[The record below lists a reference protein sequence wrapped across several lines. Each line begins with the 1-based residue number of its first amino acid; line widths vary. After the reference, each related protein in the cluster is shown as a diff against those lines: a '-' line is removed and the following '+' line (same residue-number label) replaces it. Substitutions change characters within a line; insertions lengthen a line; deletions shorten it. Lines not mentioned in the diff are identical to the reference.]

1 MLKMDKNLKRNG
13 NYPILLSNKLGWR
26 TQSKFQMGLHKRD
39 LYLLLQ
45 QYLGGIG
52 SIYKNPIL
60 NKVNYSID
68 SKKDLKS
75 LINHL
80 EKYPLLTQKAA
91 DFILFKEII
100 ELMNNKV
107 HLSING
113 LQQIINLKASMNLDL
128 SDFLK
133 SEFNNI
139 IPVIRQFINTKYIP
153 DSDWIAGFVTGE
165 GNFDIR
171 ITEQNS
177 NKIKYRVQLRFRI
190 SQHERDRKLMEC
202 LINYFGSGKLYKYPG
217 KPAVVLMIFNFTDI
231 TNIIIPSFLGNDI
244 LY

>member
-1 MLKMDKNLKRNG
+1 
-13 NYPILLSNKLGWR
+13 
-26 TQSKFQMGLHKRD
+26 
-39 LYLLLQ
+39 
-45 QYLGGIG
+45 
-52 SIYKNPIL
+52 
-60 NKVNYSID
+60 
-68 SKKDLKS
+68 
-75 LINHL
+75 
-80 EKYPLLTQKAA
+80 
-91 DFILFKEII
+91 
-100 ELMNNKV
+100 MNNKV

-153 DSDWIAGFVTGE
+153 DSNRIAGFVTGE
-165 GNFDIR
+165 GYFDIR